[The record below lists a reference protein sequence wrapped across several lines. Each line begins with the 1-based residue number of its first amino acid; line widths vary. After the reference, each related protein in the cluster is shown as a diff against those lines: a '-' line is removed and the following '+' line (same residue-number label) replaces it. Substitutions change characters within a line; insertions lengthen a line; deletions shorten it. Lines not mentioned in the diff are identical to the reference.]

1 MQEIYIPIKG
11 HESYLISNYGNVKS
25 LGKVV
30 PFYKG
35 GTKKYPEKILKIQK
49 YRYAFVDIDCTK
61 KLIHRLVAEAFIPNP
76 LNKKY
81 VNHID
86 GNKLNNKVENLEWVT
101 PSENTHHSYKN
112 KLQIKTKNKKVK
124 DIKTGTIYNS
134 IKEYGKTTNL
144 STYQLYHRISKG
156 ILNDIQIIKD

>member
-1 MQEIYIPIKG
+1 MNEIFKPIIG
-11 HESYLISNYGNVKS
+11 HESYLISNIGNVKS

-35 GTKKYPEKILKIQK
+35 GTKKYPERMMKLQK
-49 YRYAFVDIDCTK
+49 YRYVFVDIDCSNM
-61 KLIHRLVAEAFIPNP
+61 LVHRLVAQAFIPNP

-86 GNKLNNKVENLEWVT
+86 GNKHNNIVENLEWFT
-101 PSENTHHSYKN
+101 PSENNKHYYKN
-112 KLQIKTKNKKVK
+112 NQFIKTSNKKIK
-124 DIKTGTIYNS
+124 DNSTGIIYNS

-144 STYQLYHRISKG
+144 SIYQLYHRINKG
-156 ILNDIQIIKD
+156 LIPNISIV